1 MDHARSAPEAP
12 RHLTQ
17 AERLRLLDTMAARG
31 WLTGPQLLERR
42 VGLTTHSAS

>member
-1 MDHARSAPEAP
+1 MHQP
-12 RHLTQ
+12 RNAQHGPRQLTQ

-42 VGLTTHSAS
+42 VGLATHSAS